1 MRIGK
6 AMNTSAAI
14 GVIGQGYV
22 GLEVSISL
30 VKQGNKVIGF
40 EKSADRCAV
49 ISSGQSPVENVSN
62 EELKSSLESGLYEA
76 GNDFSRISD
85 CQTIIICVPT
95 PITRDNLPDLSSLED
110 AVEKISQYVSPS
122 TLIINEST
130 SYPGTLR
137 TIVADKILTERKDI
151 ASSLF
156 FGVAPERVSP
166 GNGIPLS
173 KVPRVIS
180 GIDDKSKEL
189 TSQLY
194 SRFCEE
200 VHVVD
205 TPEIAEAAKL
215 LENTFRQVNISFIN
229 EFNLICRKLG
239 IDTRQVIDA
248 ADTKPYGFMRF
259 DPGAG
264 IGGHCI
270 PVDPLYFQYASRVK
284 NLESEFIELAA
295 RANEEHAEKLLDYVL
310 GDSKIASPRILLL
323 GVAYKAGVSDT
334 RESPAEKFLSSLNK
348 RGLLAGWFDPL
359 VERWNGNAPANLN
372 DKWDIALVVTAQPGL
387 PVQDLLG
394 KGVKI
399 YDFTGQLSGF
409 EKVIQI

>member
-1 MRIGK
+1 MSIGK

-49 ISSGQSPVENVSN
+49 ISSGHSPVENVSN
-62 EELKSSLESGLYEA
+62 EDLKSSLDSGLYEV

-95 PITRDNLPDLSSLED
+95 PITRDHLPDLSSLED
-110 AVEKISQYVSPS
+110 AVEKISQYVSQS

-151 ASSLF
+151 ANSLF

-194 SRFCEE
+194 ARFCEE

-239 IDTRQVIDA
+239 IDTRAVIDA

-270 PVDPLYFQYASRVK
+270 PVDPMYFQYASRVK

-310 GDSKIASPRILLL
+310 GDSNVASPRILLL

-359 VERWNGNAPANLN
+359 VERWNGSAPANLN
-372 DKWDIALVVTAQPGL
+372 DKWDMALVIIAQPGL

-409 EKVIQI
+409 EKVIQV

>member
-1 MRIGK
+1 MSIGK

-49 ISSGQSPVENVSN
+49 ISSGHSPVENVSN
-62 EELKSSLESGLYEA
+62 EDLKSSLDSGLYEV

-95 PITRDNLPDLSSLED
+95 PITRDHLPDLSSLED
-110 AVEKISQYVSPS
+110 AVEKISQYVSQS

-151 ASSLF
+151 ANSLF

-194 SRFCEE
+194 ARFCEE

-239 IDTRQVIDA
+239 IDTRAVIDA

-270 PVDPLYFQYASRVK
+270 PVDPMYFQYASRVK

-310 GDSKIASPRILLL
+310 GGSNVASPRILLL

-359 VERWNGNAPANLN
+359 VERWNGSAPANLN
-372 DKWDIALVVTAQPGL
+372 DKWDMALVIIAQPGL

-409 EKVIQI
+409 EKVIQV